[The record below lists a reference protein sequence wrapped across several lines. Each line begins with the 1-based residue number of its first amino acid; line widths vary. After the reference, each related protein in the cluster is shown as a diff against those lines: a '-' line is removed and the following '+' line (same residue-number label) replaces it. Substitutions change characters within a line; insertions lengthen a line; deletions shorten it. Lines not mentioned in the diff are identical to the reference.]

1 MSWFK
6 DWFNTPYYHL
16 LYKNRDFSEAEKF
29 IDNIIE
35 YLNPAE
41 DSNFLDLACGK
52 GRHSIYINKKGY
64 DVTGVDLSEKSIL
77 FANQKRSDSLRFD
90 THDMR
95 DIYCE
100 DKFNYI
106 FNLFTSFGY
115 FEDDQEDI
123 KVLEAVNKELK
134 PNGVFVFDYL
144 NTQFVIDQLIPQ
156 ETIRRDNIDFE
167 ITKSVE
173 NSFVVKN
180 IDFKDQGK
188 VYHFQEKVKLLYLEK
203 LKDYF
208 KQANLEIE
216 NIFGDYDLN
225 PFDQKKSNRLILVA
239 KKIG

>member
-64 DVTGVDLSEKSIL
+64 DVTGVDLSEESIL

-134 PNGVFVFDYL
+134 HNGVFVFDYL
-144 NTQFVIDQLIPQ
+144 NAQFVIDQLIPQ

>member
-6 DWFNTPYYHL
+6 EWFNTPHYHL

-35 YLNPAE
+35 YLNPTE

-64 DVTGVDLSEKSIL
+64 DVTGVDLSEESIL

-95 DIYCE
+95 DIYRE

-134 PNGVFVFDYL
+134 PDGIFVFDYL
-144 NTQFVIDQLIPQ
+144 NAQFVIDQLIPQ
-156 ETIRRDNIDFE
+156 ETVRRDNIDFE

-173 NSFVVKN
+173 NNFVVKN
-180 IDFKDQGK
+180 IDFKDKGEI
-188 VYHFQEKVKLLYLEK
+188 YHFQEKVKLLSLDN
-203 LKDYF
+203 LKEYF
-208 KQANLEIE
+208 MQASLEIE

-225 PFDQKKSNRLILVA
+225 PFDLKKSNRLILVA